1 MEAVSSSAV
10 PLSSRSEELGS
21 ALSAV
26 AQTVAGSLDLKAT
39 FTRVAEA
46 ARRVL
51 PFDTM
56 LVNVAHDPDV
66 PLDEPEND
74 VCSVFAVA
82 GHAPA
87 EEIGDYRRSEASPA
101 LRLKK
106 VGQVTRYSDVTAIL
120 DSSFLFDRRIQALG
134 WRSLMVACLPG
145 SHPLGKIW
153 FASSRVGAY
162 DPEDEACVLAI
173 ANLVAVAVAHDRV
186 LREERERRRR
196 SEALESLVPALSR
209 ALDIREVFDQLSA
222 AAKEILPHDQ
232 LVLALFSDDPKAI
245 RIHASTGESASPDDS
260 PAPGADSARWHP
272 PVASTISP
280 PETRPAISV
289 CPPDRVDW
297 SSFLVRDLSLQSP
310 CCGEDFERLREQ
322 GMRSLLRVPVLLRG
336 KVAGGLTFLSRA
348 LGQYKEEDTGLA
360 RRVADQVAL
369 VLSHER
375 LAEEARTAAAALLQ
389 ARQLEGS
396 VAALKAQLASQPG
409 GTRLVNGNS
418 KSWRTVLDLVSKV
431 APTET
436 TVLLTGESGTG
447 KEVIAR
453 AIHAASPRA
462 GNPFLAINCAA
473 LPEHLLES
481 ELFGYER
488 GAFTGAL
495 QSRAG
500 RIEQAAGGVLFLDEV
515 AEMSPSVQAKFLR
528 FLQEREFQRL
538 GGSRLQ
544 KADVRV
550 IAATNR
556 DLPAALARGELRE
569 DLYYRLRVFEIA
581 LPALRERR
589 EDIIPL
595 AEAFLEEIGE
605 RVGRPC
611 AGVSKQA
618 RGVLLAHSWPGNVR
632 ELRNAIERAI
642 IVCAG
647 GLIAAEHLPTPTPA
661 FPKIVG
667 SPQAAS
673 SLAGIERG
681 LVEKALNEAG
691 NNKALAARLLG
702 ITRSQL
708 YGRIQ
713 KHGILSAS
721 DSRHLSGILHR
732 T

>member
-1 MEAVSSSAV
+1 IFS
-10 PLSSRSEELGS
+10 
-21 ALSAV
+21 
-26 AQTVAGSLDLKAT
+26 
-39 FTRVAEA
+39 RVAEA

-51 PFDTM
+51 TFDTM

-82 GHAPA
+82 GDAAA
-87 EEIGDYRRSEASPA
+87 EEIGDYRRSEASPV

-106 VGQVTRYSDVTAIL
+106 MGQVTRYSDVTAIL
-120 DSSFLFDRRIQALG
+120 DSSFLFDRRILALG
-134 WRSLMVACLPG
+134 WRSLVVACLPG
-145 SHPLGKIW
+145 TRPLGKIW
-153 FASSRVGAY
+153 FASSTTGAY
-162 DPEDEACVLAI
+162 GPEDEASVLAI
-173 ANLVAVAVAHDRV
+173 ANLVAVAVGYDRV
-186 LREERERRRR
+186 FRREKERRRR
-196 SEALESLVPALSR
+196 SEALDSLVPTLSR

-222 AAKEILPHDQ
+222 AAKQILPHDQ
-232 LVLALFSDDPKAI
+232 LVLALFSDDRKAI
-245 RIHASTGESASPDDS
+245 RVHASTGESILPDDCPRLDPGRAPDQQLEASAPDPS
-260 PAPGADSARWHP
+260 P
-272 PVASTISP
+272 
-280 PETRPAISV
+280 ERPAISLH
-289 CPPDRVDW
+289 PPDQVDW
-297 SSFLVRDLSLQSP
+297 SSFLVRDLHRQSP
-310 CCGEDFERLREQ
+310 CCGEDFQRLREQ
-322 GMRSLLRVPVLLRG
+322 GMRSLLRVPVLLQG
-336 KVAGGLTFLSRA
+336 GIAGGLTFISRKV
-348 LGQYKEEDTGLA
+348 GQYKEEDTGLA
-360 RRVADQVAL
+360 RRIADQIAL
-369 VLSHER
+369 ALSHER
-375 LAEEARTAAAALLQ
+375 LAEEARTAAAARLEAQ
-389 ARQLEGS
+389 QLEGS
-396 VAALKAQLASQPG
+396 VAALKAQLASRPDRTRQIN
-409 GTRLVNGNS
+409 GTS
-418 KSWRTVLDLVSKV
+418 PSWRTVLGLVSKV

-453 AIHAASPRA
+453 AIHAASPRSA
-462 GNPFLAINCAA
+462 KPFLAINCAA

-528 FLQEREFQRL
+528 VLQEREFQRL

-556 DLPAALARGELRE
+556 DLPTALARGELRE

-581 LPALRERR
+581 LPALRQRR
-589 EDIIPL
+589 DDIVPL

-605 RVGRPC
+605 SVGRPC
-611 AGVSKQA
+611 AGISKQA
-618 RGVLLAHSWPGNVR
+618 REVLLAHSWPGNVR

-642 IVCAG
+642 IVCGG
-647 GLIAAEHLPTPTPA
+647 GLITAEHLPTPTPG
-661 FPKIVG
+661 FPKIAG
-667 SPQAAS
+667 SPHAAS
-673 SLAGIERG
+673 SLADLERG
-681 LVEKALNEAG
+681 LVENALKDAR

-713 KHGILSAS
+713 KHGIS
-721 DSRHLSGILHR
+721 
-732 T
+732 